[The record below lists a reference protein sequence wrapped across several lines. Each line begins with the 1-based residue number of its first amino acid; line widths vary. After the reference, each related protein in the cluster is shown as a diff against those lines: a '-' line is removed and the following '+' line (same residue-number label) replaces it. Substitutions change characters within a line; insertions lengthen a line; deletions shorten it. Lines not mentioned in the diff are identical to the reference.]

1 MEGDLDGKPPFFLVL
16 SSFFFFFHLQSVTVS
31 TQAIISGTNGKPGIY
46 KGAADHEG
54 GGEKKK
60 WDGFIFGQLFLNM
73 LLMVPHETYL

>member
-54 GGEKKK
+54 GGEKKN
-60 WDGFIFGQLFLNM
+60 GMALFLDSFF
-73 LLMVPHETYL
+73 LICY